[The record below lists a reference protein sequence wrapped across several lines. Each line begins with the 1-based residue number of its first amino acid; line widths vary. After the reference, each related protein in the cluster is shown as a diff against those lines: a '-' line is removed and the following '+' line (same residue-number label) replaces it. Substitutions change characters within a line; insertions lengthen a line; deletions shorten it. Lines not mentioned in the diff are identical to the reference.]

1 MFIVYAQKCGSKQ
14 IHNLA
19 PFSTSLPTLAVK
31 NSNLVR
37 HTLKLRTLPIRYS
50 YLDTN
55 NRIIFL
61 VGFVICLS
69 FLFLEFVYNKMPA
82 RLLHQKLNFGEVKT
96 ITSEDLK
103 LEEMKQ
109 NIMDHVQ
116 IMAEKT
122 EKFIFNNSH
131 EKNLIAD
138 KFYENLM
145 LMKEEFIAMNNM
157 KE

>member
-1 MFIVYAQKCGSKQ
+1 
-14 IHNLA
+14 
-19 PFSTSLPTLAVK
+19 
-31 NSNLVR
+31 
-37 HTLKLRTLPIRYS
+37 
-50 YLDTN
+50 
-55 NRIIFL
+55 
-61 VGFVICLS
+61 
-69 FLFLEFVYNKMPA
+69 MPA

>member
-1 MFIVYAQKCGSKQ
+1 M
-14 IHNLA
+14 
-19 PFSTSLPTLAVK
+19 PT
-31 NSNLVR
+31 
-37 HTLKLRTLPIRYS
+37 
-50 YLDTN
+50 
-55 NRIIFL
+55 
-61 VGFVICLS
+61 
-69 FLFLEFVYNKMPA
+69 
-82 RLLHQKLNFGEVKT
+82 RLLHQKINFGEVKT

-116 IMAEKT
+116 IMQEKT
-122 EKFIFNNSH
+122 EKFILNNSH
-131 EKNLIAD
+131 QKNLIAD